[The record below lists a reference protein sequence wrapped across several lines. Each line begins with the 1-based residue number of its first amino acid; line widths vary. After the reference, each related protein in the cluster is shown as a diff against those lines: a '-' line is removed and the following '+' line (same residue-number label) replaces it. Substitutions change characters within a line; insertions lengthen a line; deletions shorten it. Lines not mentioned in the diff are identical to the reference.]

1 MREWP
6 STRSRIPLVRGL
18 LRGGEQL
25 KLLEKLCEVFGVS
38 ARQARFAE
46 IERRLDMH
54 DDALAAHDDAYA
66 SHRESLRT
74 IGELNGLDEA
84 RLEKLADA
92 VAETFDAIALR
103 RGHPLGK
110 DFRDVWRRAQ

>member
-1 MREWP
+1 
-6 STRSRIPLVRGL
+6 
-18 LRGGEQL
+18 L
-25 KLLEKLCEVFGVS
+25 KLLEKLYEVFGVS

-46 IERRLDMH
+46 IERRLDIH
-54 DDALAAHDDAYA
+54 HDALAAHADSHS
-66 SHRESLRT
+66 SHRDALRT

-84 RLEKLADA
+84 RLEKLADV